1 MFNSVNL
8 TKSIRYENIKLFAA
22 IDEKTNFGATILI
35 DVKTKT
41 TLPDLPYDYG
51 ALEPIISADI
61 IKLHHG
67 KHHQA
72 YVNNL
77 NISLEN
83 LKKRSKKY
91 RLSFL
96 CLDFEKKNIS
106 NLSYTDD
113 VKVIIQLEQN
123 IRFNRGGHVN
133 HSIYWQNLAP
143 IGKGGEPKGQLLK
156 AINDTFGSLEKCQ
169 EKISSLAVG
178 VQGSGWSWLCM
189 CPKTGALNAVTTAN
203 QEILEETTG
212 LIPLFTIDVWEHAYY
227 LQYKMSALIIAK
239 QFGRS
244 PIGTISRDVF
254 LKRNLNDYFIM
265 IMVTPYKA

>member
-1 MFNSVNL
+1 MKTSNCLQLL
-8 TKSIRYENIKLFAA
+8 TK
-22 IDEKTNFGATILI
+22 KTNFGATILI

-77 NISLEN
+77 NISLEK
-83 LKKRSKKY
+83 LEEAKQ
-91 RLSFL
+91 
-96 CLDFEKKNIS
+96 KN
-106 NLSYTDD
+106 D

-227 LQYKMSALIIAK
+227 LQYKNVRPDYCKAIWKIANWNDIE
-239 QFGRS
+239 R
-244 PIGTISRDVF
+244 RF
-254 LKRNLNDYFIM
+254 LEAKS
-265 IMVTPYKA
+265 K